1 MSRAEPGRALLPP
14 HRVYALPYLP
24 STHST
29 GILLV
34 CGSADENDVW
44 LDREYKADGGLPHVF
59 NRLDVDKDH
68 QLSLGPEGEFRHI
81 GYFLQRAKDGIKVA
95 EDDLY
100 MEKGLAIGIH
110 EQKLPGAGAADS
122 KEL

>member
-1 MSRAEPGRALLPP
+1 MRECLPL
-14 HRVYALPYLP
+14 AC
-24 STHST
+24 
-29 GILLV
+29 V
-34 CGSADENDVW
+34 CVSVCLRKPCADENDVW

-81 GYFLQRAKDGIKVA
+81 GYFLQRAKDGIKIA

-110 EQKLPGAGAADS
+110 EQEKPGAGAGEAEAGDN